1 MDNIPLENPEAK
13 PLRRVPAVLLLL
25 DGWGVAP
32 AGEAN
37 AITSVKTPTWSNLV
51 KEYPV
56 AVLNPGDKSLNAR
69 YLSLGTGQE
78 FALADTKV
86 DITLTTALASAGL
99 KQKKISETERFAAL
113 TYFFNGGREEK
124 ALGESW
130 QIITSEADGDINK
143 LSLAFKKTVKELI
156 KAINS
161 DEPADLIVAAVP
173 YLDLVAAS
181 GDFTNVQ
188 KAVRT
193 IDKNLKKI
201 LTAVETKNGL
211 LIISAAAGNAEKM
224 LNLGTELADT
234 EITANP
240 VPFLIIG
247 PEFKGK
253 TIGLADPVNND
264 LSSLAPAGTLVDVAP
279 TILQIMG
286 VDQPLEMSGKSLLAV

>member
-234 EITANP
+234 EITTNP